1 MFVQEII
8 RKIVLTRN
16 PFGCYVAIGALPY
29 LIPSTFDGL
38 PLVWLAIYW
47 LLYAFSLVWF
57 HAAWLSFSPVVGAH
71 DCPTIFSHSVRK
83 TFPYFIK
90 LYILSLLIM
99 VAALIPIFF
108 ILGKPMLEHRKPSRT
123 YIFPD
128 GYVRERS

>member
-38 PLVWLAIYW
+38 SLVWLAIYW
-47 LLYAFSLVWF
+47 LFYAFSLVWF

-83 TFPYFIK
+83 TFPYLIK
-90 LYILSLLIM
+90 LYILSFLIM
-99 VAALIPIFF
+99 AAAMIPMVYT
-108 ILGKPMLEHRKPSRT
+108 LGKPMLGTASPQELISFQMAMSRA
-123 YIFPD
+123 
-128 GYVRERS
+128 S